1 MKTVEEMKSMLFER
15 LAELRA
21 GRLRPHVEEQLRI
34 EVALLADI
42 LGEEIDEE
50 YWDEIEEAR

>member
-1 MKTVEEMKSMLFER
+1 MKSVEELKSMLFMR

-42 LGEEIDEE
+42 LGEEIDED